1 MNDSLIL
8 SSFGVFVDQIKEER
22 FLEDDGKNIK
32 IEITLD
38 TNESTCPNCGS
49 FRMHRIKDYRLKKYT
64 FVNPNGKTI
73 IVYFRQKRFE
83 CKDCGKTYLER
94 NPFISNGKYKLSK
107 DLILL
112 IIDKL
117 RDSFLS
123 VKYIA
128 KSVGVSDHSI
138 FNVIDEYLKFDRKKL
153 PRFLSLDEFKAFG
166 VESDVGKYPCVLL
179 NTVTHQPIDIIRTR
193 KADWMLD
200 YFSKIPEQERLG
212 VKYVV
217 IDMYEPYKNIVN
229 KMMPNA
235 IIAIDPFHYVRY
247 VTDAMD
253 QTRIEIQK
261 FYDET
266 SKEYKALKRNRDL
279 LRRRK
284 DADYSKRRKASYLGN
299 SSYPET
305 VLLKYVL
312 GLSDKLADAYDMC
325 HSFLKNYRKVTNN
338 NGIEFLKKTI
348 SRFEGS
354 GNKYFEEVAKTFK
367 NWIYEINNSF
377 IKFDNGFVLSNGP
390 IEGANNIIKVIKRIS
405 FGMSNFEHQRAR
417 ILLHFSK

>member
-8 SSFGVFVDQIKEER
+8 SSFGIFVDQIKEER

-64 FVNPNGKTI
+64 FVNPNGKTL

-166 VESDVGKYPCVLL
+166 VESDAGKYPCVLL

-229 KMMPNA
+229 INCWRFCDYCSA
-235 IIAIDPFHYVRY
+235 LFIAH
-247 VTDAMD
+247 
-253 QTRIEIQK
+253 
-261 FYDET
+261 
-266 SKEYKALKRNRDL
+266 RNRTKSRL
-279 LRRRK
+279 LRV
-284 DADYSKRRKASYLGN
+284 S
-299 SSYPET
+299 
-305 VLLKYVL
+305 
-312 GLSDKLADAYDMC
+312 
-325 HSFLKNYRKVTNN
+325 
-338 NGIEFLKKTI
+338 
-348 SRFEGS
+348 
-354 GNKYFEEVAKTFK
+354 
-367 NWIYEINNSF
+367 
-377 IKFDNGFVLSNGP
+377 
-390 IEGANNIIKVIKRIS
+390 
-405 FGMSNFEHQRAR
+405 
-417 ILLHFSK
+417 